1 MGLSGFPVSPFA
13 GYQFQANGLNGLT
26 GKPLSFFY
34 FMEDVLDII
43 WLKILVL
50 IHTFVKGLDFI
61 FTPLNPLGPA
71 VVILVIV
78 LLTVAATK
86 FFSKIYKTKRYLKLQ
101 KEFQYWYNLRNEA
114 LTCKDP
120 EKGKALAK
128 NIDQAK
134 LNKVYYDY
142 FFEGL
147 LNSIPTKYLPILIM
161 LAYVNE
167 AFKPEKLLEIF
178 GRDYILK
185 FANFNGNVIKISAV
199 FWFVMSMLLVYL
211 IWFLVEK
218 LYSKQKM
225 AEE

>member
-1 MGLSGFPVSPFA
+1 
-13 GYQFQANGLNGLT
+13 
-26 GKPLSFFY
+26 
-34 FMEDVLDII
+34 MEDVLDII

-50 IHTFVKGLDFI
+50 IHTFAKGLDFI

-78 LLTVAATK
+78 LLTVASTK
-86 FFSKIYKTKRYLKLQ
+86 FLSKIYKTKRYLKLQ
-101 KEFQYWYNLRNEA
+101 KEFQYWYDIRNEA

-120 EKGKALAK
+120 EKGKTLAK

-134 LNKVYYDY
+134 LNKVYYDF

-167 AFKPEKLLEIF
+167 AFKPDKLFQNF
-178 GRDYILK
+178 GREYIFK
-185 FANFNGNVIKISAV
+185 FVNFDGNVVKISAV
-199 FWFVMSMLLVYL
+199 FWFVISMLLVYL

-218 LYSKQKM
+218 LYSKSKM
-225 AEE
+225 TEE

>member
-1 MGLSGFPVSPFA
+1 
-13 GYQFQANGLNGLT
+13 
-26 GKPLSFFY
+26 
-34 FMEDVLDII
+34 MEDVFDIV

-61 FTPLNPLGPA
+61 FAPLNPLGPA

-86 FFSKIYKTKRYLKLQ
+86 FLSKIYKTKRYLKLQ

-134 LNKVYYDY
+134 LNKVYYDF

-167 AFKPEKLLEIF
+167 AFNPDKLLENF
-178 GRDYILK
+178 GRGYILK
-185 FANFNGNVIKISAV
+185 FVNFNGNVIKIGAV
-199 FWFVMSMLLVYL
+199 LWFVLSMLLVYL
-211 IWFLVEK
+211 VWFVFEK
-218 LYSKQKM
+218 LYFKYKKT
-225 AEE
+225 EG

>member
-1 MGLSGFPVSPFA
+1 MNRFLLS
-13 GYQFQANGLNGLT
+13 
-26 GKPLSFFY
+26 
-34 FMEDVLDII
+34 MEDVLDIV

-50 IHTFVKGLDFI
+50 IHALVKGLDFI

-78 LLTVAATK
+78 LLTVASTK
-86 FFSKIYKTKRYLKLQ
+86 FLSRIYKTKRYLKLQ

-128 NIDQAK
+128 NIDQAR
-134 LNKVYYDY
+134 LNKVYYDF

-167 AFKPEKLLEIF
+167 AFNPDKLLKNFEREYIF
-178 GRDYILK
+178 K
-185 FANFNGNVIKISAV
+185 FVNFDGNVIKIGAV
-199 FWFVMSMLLVYL
+199 LWFVLSMLLVYL
-211 IWFLVEK
+211 AWFVFEK
-218 LYSKQKM
+218 LYFKYKKT
-225 AEE
+225 EE

>member
-1 MGLSGFPVSPFA
+1 MNRLLLS
-13 GYQFQANGLNGLT
+13 
-26 GKPLSFFY
+26 
-34 FMEDVLDII
+34 MEDVFDII

-50 IHTFVKGLDFI
+50 IHFFVKGLDFI

-78 LLTVAATK
+78 LLTVASTK
-86 FFSKIYKTKRYLKLQ
+86 FLSKIYKTKRYLKLQ

-114 LTCKDP
+114 LTIKDP

-147 LNSIPTKYLPILIM
+147 LNSIPTKHLPILIM

-167 AFKPEKLLEIF
+167 AFNPDKLLEYF

-199 FWFVMSMLLVYL
+199 LWFVLSMILVYL
-211 IWFLVEK
+211 AWFVCEK
-218 LYSKQKM
+218 LYFKYKKT
-225 AEE
+225 EE

>member
-1 MGLSGFPVSPFA
+1 
-13 GYQFQANGLNGLT
+13 
-26 GKPLSFFY
+26 
-34 FMEDVLDII
+34 MEDVFDIV

-61 FTPLNPLGPA
+61 FAPLNPLGPA

-78 LLTVAATK
+78 LLTIASTK
-86 FFSKIYKTKRYLKLQ
+86 FLSKIYKTKRYLKLQ

-120 EKGKALAK
+120 DKGKALAK
-128 NIDQAK
+128 NIDQAQ

-147 LNSIPTKYLPILIM
+147 LNSIPTKYLPVLIM

-167 AFKPEKLLEIF
+167 AFKSEKLLKIF
-178 GRDYILK
+178 GKEYIFK
-185 FANFNGNVIKISAV
+185 FVNIDGNVIKIGAV
-199 FWFVMSMLLVYL
+199 FWFVLSMLLVYL
-211 IWFLVEK
+211 VWFVFEK
-218 LYSKQKM
+218 LYFKFKKTKG
-225 AEE
+225 

>member
-1 MGLSGFPVSPFA
+1 MLLNIFFNLERKTLNRFLLS
-13 GYQFQANGLNGLT
+13 
-26 GKPLSFFY
+26 
-34 FMEDVLDII
+34 MEDVFDIL

-50 IHTFVKGLDFI
+50 IHTSVKGLDFL
-61 FTPLNPLGPA
+61 FAPLNPLGPA

-78 LLTVAATK
+78 LLTVASTK
-86 FFSKIYKTKRYLKLQ
+86 FLSKIYKTKRYLKLQ
-101 KEFQYWYNLRNEA
+101 KEFQHWYNLRNEA

-128 NIDQAK
+128 NIDQAR

-147 LNSIPTKYLPILIM
+147 LNSIPTKYLPILLM

-167 AFKPEKLLEIF
+167 AFKSDRLLETF
-178 GRDYILK
+178 GRDYIFK
-185 FANFNGNVIKISAV
+185 FANFDGNVINISAV
-199 FWFVMSMLLVYL
+199 FWFVLSMLLVYL

-218 LYSKQKM
+218 LYPKFKM
-225 AEE
+225 TEE

>member
-1 MGLSGFPVSPFA
+1 
-13 GYQFQANGLNGLT
+13 
-26 GKPLSFFY
+26 
-34 FMEDVLDII
+34 MEDVFDIV

-78 LLTVAATK
+78 LLTVASTK
-86 FFSKIYKTKRYLKLQ
+86 FLSKIYKTKRYLKLQ

-120 EKGKALAK
+120 DKGQALAK
-128 NIDQAK
+128 NIDQAQ
-134 LNKVYYDY
+134 LNKVYYDF

-161 LAYVNE
+161 IAYVNE
-167 AFKPEKLLEIF
+167 AFKSEKLLKIF
-178 GRDYILK
+178 GKEYIFK
-185 FANFNGNVIKISAV
+185 FINIDGNVIKIGAV
-199 FWFVMSMLLVYL
+199 FWFVLSMLLVYL
-211 IWFLVEK
+211 VWFVFEK
-218 LYSKQKM
+218 LYFKFKKTKG
-225 AEE
+225 

>member
-1 MGLSGFPVSPFA
+1 
-13 GYQFQANGLNGLT
+13 
-26 GKPLSFFY
+26 
-34 FMEDVLDII
+34 MEDVFDIV

-61 FTPLNPLGPA
+61 FAPLNPLGPA

-86 FFSKIYKTKRYLKLQ
+86 FLSKIYKTKRYLKLQ

-134 LNKVYYDY
+134 LNKVYYDF

-161 LAYVNE
+161 IAYVNE
-167 AFKPEKLLEIF
+167 AFKSEKLLKIF
-178 GRDYILK
+178 GKEYIFK
-185 FANFNGNVIKISAV
+185 FINIDGNVIKIGAV
-199 FWFVMSMLLVYL
+199 FWFVLSMLLVYQV
-211 IWFLVEK
+211 WFVFEK
-218 LYSKQKM
+218 LYFKFKKTKG
-225 AEE
+225 

>member
-1 MGLSGFPVSPFA
+1 
-13 GYQFQANGLNGLT
+13 
-26 GKPLSFFY
+26 
-34 FMEDVLDII
+34 MEDVFDIV

-61 FTPLNPLGPA
+61 FAPLNPLGPA

-86 FFSKIYKTKRYLKLQ
+86 FLSKIYKTKRYLKLQ

-134 LNKVYYDY
+134 LNKVYYDF

-167 AFKPEKLLEIF
+167 AFKSEKLLKNFGKEYIF
-178 GRDYILK
+178 K
-185 FANFNGNVIKISAV
+185 FVNIDGNVIKIGAV
-199 FWFVMSMLLVYL
+199 FWFVLSMLLVYL
-211 IWFLVEK
+211 VWFVFEK
-218 LYSKQKM
+218 LYFKDKNT
-225 AEE
+225 EG

>member
-1 MGLSGFPVSPFA
+1 
-13 GYQFQANGLNGLT
+13 
-26 GKPLSFFY
+26 
-34 FMEDVLDII
+34 MEDVLDIV

-78 LLTVAATK
+78 LLTVASTK
-86 FFSKIYKTKRYLKLQ
+86 FLSKIYKTKRYLKLQ

-120 EKGKALAK
+120 DKGQALAK
-128 NIDQAK
+128 NIDQAQ
-134 LNKVYYDY
+134 LNKVYYDF

-161 LAYVNE
+161 IAYVNE
-167 AFKPEKLLEIF
+167 AFKSEKLLKIF
-178 GRDYILK
+178 GKEYIFK
-185 FANFNGNVIKISAV
+185 FVNIDGNVIKIGAV
-199 FWFVMSMLLVYL
+199 FWFVLSMLLVYL
-211 IWFLVEK
+211 VWFVFEK
-218 LYSKQKM
+218 LYFKFKKTKG
-225 AEE
+225 

>member
-1 MGLSGFPVSPFA
+1 MNRLLLS
-13 GYQFQANGLNGLT
+13 
-26 GKPLSFFY
+26 
-34 FMEDVLDII
+34 MEDVFDII

-50 IHTFVKGLDFI
+50 IHFFVKGLDFI

-78 LLTVAATK
+78 LLTVASTK
-86 FFSKIYKTKRYLKLQ
+86 FLSKIYKTKRYLKLQ

-114 LTCKDP
+114 LTIKDP

-128 NIDQAK
+128 NIDQAQ

-167 AFKPEKLLEIF
+167 AFNPDKLLEYF

-199 FWFVMSMLLVYL
+199 LWFVLSMILVYL
-211 IWFLVEK
+211 AWFVCEK
-218 LYSKQKM
+218 LYFKYKKT
-225 AEE
+225 EE

>member
-1 MGLSGFPVSPFA
+1 
-13 GYQFQANGLNGLT
+13 
-26 GKPLSFFY
+26 
-34 FMEDVLDII
+34 MEDVFDIV

-61 FTPLNPLGPA
+61 FAPLNPLGPA

-86 FFSKIYKTKRYLKLQ
+86 FLSKIYKTKRYLKLQ

-134 LNKVYYDY
+134 LNKVYYDF

-167 AFKPEKLLEIF
+167 AFKSEKLLKNFGKEYIF
-178 GRDYILK
+178 K
-185 FANFNGNVIKISAV
+185 FVNIDGNVIKIGAV
-199 FWFVMSMLLVYL
+199 FWFVLSMLLVYL
-211 IWFLVEK
+211 VWFVFEK
-218 LYSKQKM
+218 LYFKFKKTKG
-225 AEE
+225 

>member
-1 MGLSGFPVSPFA
+1 MNRFLLS
-13 GYQFQANGLNGLT
+13 
-26 GKPLSFFY
+26 
-34 FMEDVLDII
+34 MEDVLDIV

-50 IHTFVKGLDFI
+50 IHAFVKGLDFI

-78 LLTVAATK
+78 LLTVASTK
-86 FFSKIYKTKRYLKLQ
+86 FLSRIYKTKRYLKLQ

-128 NIDQAK
+128 NIDQAR
-134 LNKVYYDY
+134 LNKVYYDF

-161 LAYVNE
+161 LSYVNE
-167 AFKPEKLLEIF
+167 AFKPDKLLKNF
-178 GRDYILK
+178 GREYIFK
-185 FANFNGNVIKISAV
+185 FVNFDGNVIKTGAV
-199 FWFVMSMLLVYL
+199 FWFVLSMLLVYL
-211 IWFLVEK
+211 AWFVFEK
-218 LYSKQKM
+218 LYFKYKKT
-225 AEE
+225 EE

>member
-1 MGLSGFPVSPFA
+1 
-13 GYQFQANGLNGLT
+13 
-26 GKPLSFFY
+26 
-34 FMEDVLDII
+34 MEDVFDIV

-61 FTPLNPLGPA
+61 FAPLNPFGPA

-78 LLTVAATK
+78 LLTVASTK
-86 FFSKIYKTKRYLKLQ
+86 FLSNVYKTKRYLKLQ
-101 KEFQYWYNLRNEA
+101 KEFQYWYNIRNEA

-120 EKGKALAK
+120 DKGKALAK
-128 NIDQAK
+128 NIDQAQ

-167 AFKPEKLLEIF
+167 AFNPDKLLENF
-178 GRDYILK
+178 GRGYILK
-185 FANFNGNVIKISAV
+185 FVNFNGNVIKIGAV
-199 FWFVMSMLLVYL
+199 FWFVLSMLLVYL
-211 IWFLVEK
+211 VWFVFEK
-218 LYSKQKM
+218 LYFKFKKTKG
-225 AEE
+225 

>member
-1 MGLSGFPVSPFA
+1 
-13 GYQFQANGLNGLT
+13 
-26 GKPLSFFY
+26 
-34 FMEDVLDII
+34 MEDVLDII

-50 IHTFVKGLDFI
+50 IHTFAKGLDFI

-78 LLTVAATK
+78 LLTVASTK
-86 FFSKIYKTKRYLKLQ
+86 FLSKIYKTKRYLKLQ
-101 KEFQYWYNLRNEA
+101 KEFQYWYDIRNEA

-120 EKGKALAK
+120 EKGKTLAK

-134 LNKVYYDY
+134 LNKVYYDF

-167 AFKPEKLLEIF
+167 AFKPDKLLENF
-178 GRDYILK
+178 GREYIFK
-185 FANFNGNVIKISAV
+185 FVNFDGNVVKIGAV
-199 FWFVMSMLLVYL
+199 LWFVLSMLLVYL
-211 IWFLVEK
+211 AWFVIGN
-218 LYSKQKM
+218 LYSKHLNPDKTKKSKISYH
-225 AEE
+225 ESTKIRKHEKNL

>member
-1 MGLSGFPVSPFA
+1 
-13 GYQFQANGLNGLT
+13 
-26 GKPLSFFY
+26 
-34 FMEDVLDII
+34 MEDVFDIV
-43 WLKILVL
+43 WLKILTI
-50 IHTFVKGLDFI
+50 IHAFVKGLDVI

-78 LLTVAATK
+78 LLTVLSTK
-86 FFSKIYKTKRYLKLQ
+86 LLSNIYKTKRYLKLK

-128 NIDQAK
+128 NIDQAQ

-142 FFEGL
+142 FFEGF

-167 AFKPEKLLEIF
+167 TFKPDKLLENF
-178 GRDYILK
+178 GRDYIFR
-185 FANFNGNVIKISAV
+185 FADFNGNVIKIGAV
-199 FWFVMSMLLVYL
+199 FWFVISILLVYL
-211 IWFLVEK
+211 AWFVIGN
-218 LYSKQKM
+218 LYSKFSNPNKT
-225 AEE
+225 